1 MCDTVNTTQNALFGS
16 HDNTF
21 IANQNNTG
29 LTVVEATQ
37 IAFQIFREYYPQL
50 RKEAIA
56 ELQKMLT
63 EELKK
68 VSPQNII
75 PPTPRI
81 AVPTL
86 QGASISDE
94 EIVRR
99 LYAKLLAGTMN
110 AEKREYVHPAF
121 VRMIDE
127 MNEMDA
133 KVLKAISDINDSIPI
148 ARITFT
154 FETRYLTH
162 VMPHFYSM
170 YFDELGNEYDISR
183 SIENLSRLN
192 LINLF
197 EGNVTSF
204 DYKKFETAPYVQS
217 RFEYAKKNNPER
229 ELKLKISNYVIQQ
242 NDLGRQFANVCILD

>member
-37 IAFQIFREYYPQL
+37 MAFQIFREYYPQL

-63 EELKK
+63 EELEK

-94 EIVRR
+94 EMVRR

-110 AEKREYVHPAF
+110 TEKREYVHPAF

-133 KVLKAISDINDSIPI
+133 KVLKAISDINDSIPV
-148 ARITFT
+148 AQITFT
-154 FETRYLTH
+154 FGNRYLTH

-170 YFDELGNEYDISR
+170 YFDGLGNEYDISR
-183 SIENLSRLN
+183 SVENLSRLN

-197 EGNVTSF
+197 NGAVTGF
-204 DYKKFETAPYVQS
+204 DYKEFETTPYVKD
-217 RFEYAKKNNPER
+217 RFDYAVKNNSER
-229 ELKLKISNYVIQQ
+229 QLKIEISNFVIQQ
-242 NDLGRQFANVCILD
+242 NDIGRQFTNVCILE

>member
-1 MCDTVNTTQNALFGS
+1 MCDNVNTTQNAQFGS

-21 IANQNNTG
+21 IANLNNTG
-29 LTVVEATQ
+29 LTVIEATQ
-37 IAFQIFREYYPQL
+37 MAFQIFREYYPQL
-50 RKEAIA
+50 RKEAID
-56 ELQKMLT
+56 ELQKMLK
-63 EELKK
+63 EELEK

-94 EIVRR
+94 ELIRR

-110 AEKREYVHPAF
+110 TEKREYVHPAF

-133 KVLKAISDINDSIPI
+133 KVLKAIANINDSIPA

-154 FETRYLTH
+154 FENRYLTH
-162 VMPHFYSM
+162 VVPHFYSM
-170 YFDELGNEYDISR
+170 YFDGLGNEYDISR

-197 EGNVTSF
+197 GGEVIGF
-204 DYKKFETAPYVQS
+204 DYKKFETTPYIKD
-217 RFEYAKKNNPER
+217 RFDYAVSNNPGR
-229 ELKLKISNYVIQQ
+229 QLKIEVSNYVIQQ
-242 NDLGRQFANVCILD
+242 NDLGRQFAKVCILD